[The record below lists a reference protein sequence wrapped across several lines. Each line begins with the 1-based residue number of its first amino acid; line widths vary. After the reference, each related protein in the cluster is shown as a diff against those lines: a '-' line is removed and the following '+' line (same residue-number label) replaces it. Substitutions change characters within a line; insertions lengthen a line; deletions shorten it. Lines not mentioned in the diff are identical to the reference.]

1 MQYGFNTHEKWD
13 VDEETLVTLHDMS
26 KLQGEYTSQGNKEK
40 LEELKK
46 DLKKVMRLGKKIKDL
61 NTEKKYKN
69 AKSEFD
75 QIKDIND
82 EIALYRQ
89 KRDKYDEKY
98 ETTRF
103 WEMMTMDNYDNNH
116 DEKLKNLL
124 LEDQQQLER

>member
-124 LEDQQQLER
+124 LEDQ